1 MLLTL
6 LLSLALAAAATPPDP
21 LPVRHTPQ
29 NGTMRVE
36 MGSLSALA
44 VREPFRYVGG
54 QRFILKGVADAEQ
67 HFFVVADSEKRIDR
81 MYWIQVEEMLPGKDG
96 AYDYSKD
103 PGIAVDGFAV
113 SASARTYE
121 NPPVAGSDRDAA
133 HTFLKAR
140 GYSLADVGTRL
151 RLVYLP
157 ESPARREVMIIYLE
171 TDSAAASATQDTLV
185 TRATEKLTLIGR
197 ATR

>member
-1 MLLTL
+1 VILAHL
-6 LLSLALAAAATPPDP
+6 LLLAVAAATPSDSLP
-21 LPVRHTPQ
+21 LRHKAE
-29 NGTMRVE
+29 NGTLRVE
-36 MGSLSALA
+36 MRSLSALA
-44 VREPFRYVGG
+44 VREPFHYVGG

-67 HFFVVADSEKRIDR
+67 HFFVVADKEKRIAR

-96 AYDYSKD
+96 TYDYSKD
-103 PGIAVDGFAV
+103 QGIAVDGFSV

-133 HTFLKAR
+133 HAFLKAR
-140 GYSLADVGTRL
+140 GYALSDVGTRL

-171 TDSAAASATQDTLV
+171 TDSAAASATQESLV
-185 TRATEKLTLIGR
+185 TRATERLTLIGR